1 MSTATTPAV
10 RVTQTIRASQERLF
24 QAWTDP
30 KQLAAWWRMDEPGWA
45 FAGATIDLTVGG
57 RYRLGMTS
65 PDGKAHVA
73 IGVYREVQRPTR
85 LAFTWDWE
93 DAESRVG
100 ETLVTV
106 EFKKVSA
113 DTTEVVLTHERF
125 ADAARADGHKRG
137 WTQLLTVLDRA
148 MQERAR

>member
-24 QAWTDP
+24 QAWTNP
-30 KQLAAWWRMDEPGWA
+30 EELAAWWRMDEPGWA
-45 FAGATIDLTVGG
+45 FSDATIDLRVGG

-65 PDGKAHVA
+65 PDGKTHVA
-73 IGVYREVQRPTR
+73 VGVYREVQRPTR

-106 EFKKVSA
+106 EFKKVSG

-125 ADAARADGHKRG
+125 ADAARAESHKRG
-137 WTQLLTVLDRA
+137 WTQLLTLLDRA